1 MSARDQVP
9 KKRGRKATRSAA
21 PVKASAKPKQRPLGA
36 TWWGHRWIEA
46 LEHTSRDVIA
56 RLGRGRAYARGG
68 HVRDLHIESGVVTA
82 TVTDD
87 ELESYAV
94 SLKLEAFDATIWDQV
109 IAQMN
114 QQALFVAQLLNGEMP
129 REINRLFRACGKSLF
144 PANPHDIDADCGCE
158 DWSSP
163 CKHVAATH
171 YVLGEALDDD
181 PFLLFELRGRSKEQ
195 VLAALSQLRSAGGNS
210 SHQAVV
216 IETSNGIALS
226 ELSAQNFEQ
235 AAAPLPAMEF
245 RFEAPTVA
253 GGLLRSLGKPNSW
266 TINESPS
273 DLLAP
278 VLAQARDHAYACATG
293 YALADVRVADA
304 KHDLEKAIA
313 GKQNKRRTQSQ

>member
-1 MSARDQVP
+1 MNDRSTP
-9 KKRGRKATRSAA
+9 IKKRRRKSAV
-21 PVKASAKPKQRPLGA
+21 PAKPKVKPLGA

-46 LEHTSRDVIA
+46 LEHTSRDVVA

-68 HVRDLHIESGVVTA
+68 HVHELQIKSGVVTA
-82 TVTDD
+82 AVTDD
-87 ELESYAV
+87 ELDSYAV
-94 SLKLEAFDATIWDQV
+94 SLKLETFDAKIWHQV
-109 IAQMN
+109 ISQMH

-195 VLAALSQLRSAGGNS
+195 VLAALSQLRSTTAGPGT
-210 SHQAVV
+210 QTGT
-216 IETSNGIALS
+216 IEQSNGVALT
-226 ELSAQNFEQ
+226 ELAAQNFEQ
-235 AAAPLPAMEF
+235 AAMPLPSMQFHFDVPA
-245 RFEAPTVA
+245 VA
-253 GGLLRSLGKPNSW
+253 GSLLRSLGQPASW
-266 TINESPS
+266 TLNESPS

-293 YALADVRVADA
+293 FNAVNLHVVSSKDA
-304 KHDLEKAIA
+304 AEKTKRK
-313 GKQNKRRTQSQ
+313 GRRNKNRA